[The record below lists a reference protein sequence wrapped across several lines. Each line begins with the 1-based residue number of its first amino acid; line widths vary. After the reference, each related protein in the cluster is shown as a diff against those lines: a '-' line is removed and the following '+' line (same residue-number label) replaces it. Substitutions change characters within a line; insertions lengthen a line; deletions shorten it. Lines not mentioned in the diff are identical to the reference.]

1 MQLLKCCIKR
11 CYIDLIVVLFE
22 LILCLLHWSSLIFID
37 LHRVCFGSTTI
48 HSSWWLFDCLF
59 SPCLEWRFPVNMFRV
74 TNLKTWNSRDFSLGV
89 KTILSEVDSPF
100 MSVQSHF
107 WFAQNWSPDFWWLAR
122 STASHISIHW
132 ISCSSWFWA
141 PKKKT
146 SRGEPIWATQ
156 IWPGRIACSCLRAS
170 WRS

>member
-1 MQLLKCCIKR
+1 MLYRSHCSFIWT
-11 CYIDLIVVLFE
+11 YFMFT
-22 LILCLLHWSSLIFID
+22 SLIFID

-122 STASHISIHW
+122 STASHISIRW

-141 PKKKT
+141 PQKKPLVGK
-146 SRGEPIWATQ
+146 PIWATQ